1 VFEESHE
8 LVQDLHELVDVS
20 AGLRYEICVHFEDQ
34 VIETGAVAAKEYQ
47 SIVEGL
53 VVLQVTET
61 RARRGLEQFSKRM
74 VPLVETRR
82 VLSLLY

>member
-34 VIETGAVAAKEYQ
+34 VVETGAVAAKEHQ
-47 SIVEGL
+47 SVVEGL

>member
-34 VIETGAVAAKEYQ
+34 VVETGAVAAKEHQ
-47 SIVEGL
+47 SVVEGL
-53 VVLQVTET
+53 
-61 RARRGLEQFSKRM
+61 
-74 VPLVETRR
+74 
-82 VLSLLY
+82 